1 VKHFAIITILAA
13 LLASGQADAALV
25 ASKAECLSACAP
37 QIAGGCSGLRRA
49 KYNRCRLTLVRQ
61 CRRFGLETVCPAPP
75 PTTTTIVPVQATTT
89 TTTLALPSTTTTTFT
104 VLLPTTTTPTTLP
117 LATTT
122 TLPAI
127 PDLRGSH
134 QLDGVVATDT
144 CGMSAGVG
152 SAVSI
157 PIDVTTQ
164 TDQFLG
170 GYINTV
176 SAIDG
181 GFEGATWYL
190 FAEQGGFCITTW
202 RATVYGVPPA
212 TGQVDSGTSCPG
224 GGSCSFTAVGT
235 VY

>member
-37 QIAGGCSGLRRA
+37 QIAGACSGLRRA
-49 KYNRCRLTLVRQ
+49 KYNRCRLTLARQ

-75 PTTTTIVPVQATTT
+75 PTTTAIVPVQATTT
-89 TTTLALPSTTTTTFT
+89 TTTLALPSTTTTTFA

-127 PDLRGSH
+127 PDVRGSY
-134 QLDGVVATDT
+134 QLDGVVITDT
-144 CGMSAGVG
+144 CGMSGGIG

-157 PIDVTTQ
+157 PFSVTIQ
-164 TDQFLG
+164 SDR
-170 GYINTV
+170 
-176 SAIDG
+176 SIDG
-181 GFEGATWYL
+181 FVDGQPADGDLGSGDSWNLRGQSCSSVSGCCTVWY
-190 FAEQGGFCITTW
+190 
-202 RATVYGVPPA
+202 VGVESPA
-212 TGQVDSGTSCPG
+212 TGDVHIGTSCPT
-224 GGSCSFTAVGT
+224 GSCSFVATGT